1 LKPLLPVGM
10 MRAVEAEGSAGIP
23 PRVFLS
29 KSAEVIE
36 NKGQESQ
43 KERQER

>member
-1 LKPLLPVGM
+1 M
-10 MRAVEAEGSAGIP
+10 MRAVEAEGNAGMP

-36 NKGQESQ
+36 NKGQESK